1 MILYFI
7 RWFFMQHYIFYRKI
21 ILAHPVSEMVFQ
33 IERLAILVT
42 DSATTA
48 IHTGHAG
55 LDFLFRPDA
64 HYKLFR
70 PKYN

>member
-42 DSATTA
+42 DS
-48 IHTGHAG
+48 
-55 LDFLFRPDA
+55 DVA
-64 HYKLFR
+64 HGIGTVSRIVRSSLYF
-70 PKYN
+70 